1 MSADT
6 AQLLSSAS
14 AQLVESRL
22 TAQLLLD
29 SFDSAV
35 RLEASGRAAPRTASA
50 VRERHESELRAL
62 QLREA
67 TYLTEPAPAD
77 AFAKWQVRFL
87 TLFYI
92 FFFLHYFRRSEVIN
106 SYQFISISIYLDS
119 FQSIH

>member
-1 MSADT
+1 MSADA
-6 AQLLSSAS
+6 AQLLGSAS
-14 AQLVESRL
+14 AQLVESRH

-67 TYLTEPAPAD
+67 TYLTEPAPAH

-87 TLFYI
+87 TCFTFFYI
-92 FFFLHYFRRSEVIN
+92 FLTFFYIALH
-106 SYQFISISIYLDS
+106 
-119 FQSIH
+119 

>member
-14 AQLVESRL
+14 AQLVESRH

-29 SFDSAV
+29 SLDSAV
-35 RLEASGRAAPRTASA
+35 RLEASGRKASA

-87 TLFYI
+87 TLFY
-92 FFFLHYFRRSEVIN
+92 FFFFFYIFLHF
-106 SYQFISISIYLDS
+106 FFFTL
-119 FQSIH
+119 F